1 MSAPAA
7 VVRLD
12 AARAR
17 SLTRELQKTLDV
29 AVELVG
35 KLWEGEGWRA
45 LGYSSWSAYCATELP
60 QLAVIVR
67 GMPREDRDAKVAELR
82 GRGMSLRG
90 VSEVTG
96 LAPNTV
102 RAAAAAAGVV
112 LAEVRSLDGAL
123 RPAAAAAPKQ
133 RAARVPT
140 TTRLVGVVAA
150 AGPDGLTVR
159 EVCQRARLPRE
170 EVAPALVRLFQAG
183 RIDYR
188 RPERRGLFGRYV
200 GRI

>member
-1 MSAPAA
+1 VSAAA

-45 LGYSSWSAYCATELP
+45 LGYDSWSAYCAAELP

-67 GMPREDRDAKVAELR
+67 GMPREERDAKVAELR

-123 RPAAAAAPKQ
+123 RPAAASAPKS
-133 RAARVPT
+133 RAPRVPT

-150 AGPDGLTVR
+150 AGPNGLTVR

-170 EVAPALVRLFQAG
+170 VVAPALFRLTEAG
-183 RIDYR
+183 RLEYR

-200 GRI
+200 GTMG